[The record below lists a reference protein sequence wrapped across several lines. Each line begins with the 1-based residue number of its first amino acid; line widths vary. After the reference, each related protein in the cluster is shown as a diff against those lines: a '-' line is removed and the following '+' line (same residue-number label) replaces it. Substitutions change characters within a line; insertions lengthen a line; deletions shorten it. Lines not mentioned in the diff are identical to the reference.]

1 MINPTGIGVTFG
13 KISTALSDPLAWLG
27 GSFIGVITYLVE
39 PGAAFYGLWI
49 VVACDLVSRILTE
62 SVNHGGFFKAIKEGH
77 IRSDK
82 AMQGTFVKI
91 IAYFIMCV
99 LAAQASKII
108 PYDTASGL
116 IANIIYS
123 VLFFVETLSI
133 AENFI
138 EAGVEEFQW
147 FKKFANK
154 KLKET
159 CEDDNT
165 YNYGNYG
172 DYGGDDNERPPI

>member
-1 MINPTGIGVTFG
+1 MLNLTGIGVTFG
-13 KISTALSDPLAWLG
+13 KISNSLTDPLAWLG
-27 GSFIGVITYLVE
+27 GILFGVITYLVQ

-49 VVACDLVSRILTE
+49 VVACDLVSRIMTE
-62 SVNHGGFFKAIKEGH
+62 SVNHGGLIKAIREGH

-99 LAAQASKII
+99 LAAQATRII
-108 PYDTASGL
+108 PYETASGL
-116 IANIIYS
+116 VSNVIYS

-133 AENFI
+133 AENFL

-147 FKKFANK
+147 FKRFSKK
-154 KLKET
+154 KLNEI
-159 CEDDNT
+159 CDD
-165 YNYGNYG
+165 GS
-172 DYGGDDNERPPI
+172 GDDGSTENHV

>member
-1 MINPTGIGVTFG
+1 LINPTGIGVTFG

-27 GSFIGVITYLVE
+27 GFLLGVITFLVE
-39 PGAAFYGLWI
+39 PGAAFFALWI
-49 VVACDLVSRILTE
+49 VVACDLASRIITE
-62 SVNHGGFFKAIKEGH
+62 SVNHGGLFKAIKERH

-82 AMQGTFVKI
+82 ALAGTSVKI
-91 IAYFIMCV
+91 MAYFIMCV
-99 LAAQASKII
+99 LAAQAGKII